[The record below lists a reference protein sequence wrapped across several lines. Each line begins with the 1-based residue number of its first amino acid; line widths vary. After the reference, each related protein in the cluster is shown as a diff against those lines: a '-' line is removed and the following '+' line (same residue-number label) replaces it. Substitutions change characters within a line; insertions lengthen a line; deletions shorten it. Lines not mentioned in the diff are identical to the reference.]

1 MRTTPAWGGSRLRS
15 VFDPPGRVGED
26 RSSKSA
32 GVWYG
37 RLTMFTAAKDMMTSK
52 AAKSYAND
60 YIKRYGR
67 VDDLTIDSKRCRID
81 VTCTLNGEV
90 SQIAVTIAK
99 YTIVEED
106 GKTFLEVLDSSSS
119 RLWLQTVMRDHL
131 HGKKIP
137 LPGWAKA
144 AL

>member
-1 MRTTPAWGGSRLRS
+1 M
-15 VFDPPGRVGED
+15 GED
-26 RSSKSA
+26 RSSKIA
-32 GVWYG
+32 RLWYDH
-37 RLTMFTAAKDMMTSK
+37 RIMFTAAKDMMTSK

-67 VDDLTIDSKRCRID
+67 VDELTIDSKRCRID

-90 SQIAVTIAK
+90 SQIAITIAK
-99 YTIVEED
+99 YTIVEEA

-119 RLWLQTVMRDHL
+119 RLWLQTVLRDHL
-131 HGKKIP
+131 HGKRIP
-137 LPGWAKA
+137 LPSWAKA

>member
-1 MRTTPAWGGSRLRS
+1 MLS
-15 VFDPPGRVGED
+15 
-26 RSSKSA
+26 
-32 GVWYG
+32 
-37 RLTMFTAAKDMMTSK
+37 AAKDMLTSK

-67 VDDLTIDSKRCRID
+67 VDELTIDSKRCRID

-90 SQIAVTIAK
+90 SQIGVTIAK
-99 YTIVEED
+99 YQVIEED
-106 GKTFLEVLDSSSS
+106 GKTFLEVLDSSAT
-119 RLWLQTVMRDHL
+119 RPWMQTAMRDHL

-137 LPGWAKA
+137 LPSWAKA

>member
-1 MRTTPAWGGSRLRS
+1 
-15 VFDPPGRVGED
+15 
-26 RSSKSA
+26 
-32 GVWYG
+32 
-37 RLTMFTAAKDMMTSK
+37 MFSAAKDMMTSK

-67 VDDLTIDSKRCRID
+67 VDELTIDSTRCRID

-90 SQIAVTIAK
+90 SQIGVTIAK
-99 YTIVEED
+99 YQIVDED
-106 GKTFLEVLDSSSS
+106 GKVFLEVLSSSAT
-119 RLWLQTVMRDHL
+119 RPWLQTVMRDHL

-137 LPGWAKA
+137 LPSWAKA